1 MHTRSSDHDFNAP
14 GHVHARVTSAW
25 LSQSES
31 GLNSLFVVVEF
42 VYGLMGN
49 SVALIADAG
58 HNLSDVLGLAI
69 AWIATALAR
78 QPPSKHYT
86 YGLRSSSILAA
97 LFNAMFLLT
106 TIGAIAWEAIL
117 TFWPSAAHGW
127 QNRDDYRGP
136 RHCHQWHYRI
146 DVRVR
151 TSQTSIFVGLFCTW
165 RLMPPSQSV
174 CFWLVA
180 LFS

>member
-1 MHTRSSDHDFNAP
+1 MHTGSSDHNSNAP
-14 GHVHARVTSAW
+14 GHVHARVDFGLAFAIGI
-25 LSQSES
+25 

-42 VYGLMGN
+42 VYGLIGN

-106 TIGAIAWEAIL
+106 TIGAIAWEAIQI
-117 TFWPSAAHGW
+117 WPSAAHGW

-146 DVRVR
+146 DVCVR
-151 TSQTSIFVGLFCTW
+151 TKVRPQYSWG
-165 RLMPPSQSV
+165 
-174 CFWLVA
+174 
-180 LFS
+180 FSAHGG